1 MGVTMAREDRVRDAI
16 VKGELVPALE
26 EFSTPF
32 PGYYLYYPQR
42 RHASP
47 ALRAFVD
54 YLRRAR
60 HEGHAKRGRGMALE
74 QGKHRGGTRREGR
87 KGEDNIRQAE
97 KGLRGKGRQPLSS
110 PQR

>member
-26 EFSTPF
+26 ESCTPF

-47 ALRAFVD
+47 TLRAFVD
-54 YLRRAR
+54 YLRRQTR
-60 HEGHAKRGRGMALE
+60 DRRRSGRRGR
-74 QGKHRGGTRREGR
+74 EG
-87 KGEDNIRQAE
+87 
-97 KGLRGKGRQPLSS
+97 
-110 PQR
+110 